1 MAYLSQDAIIP
12 EAKLTKYL
20 LVWKP
25 KDDKSQFLA
34 QAGYHLDNW
43 QQLEK
48 DLREQILPLDAVL
61 VKQTEWGMSYNIIGS
76 LTGPNG
82 VTLQVIT
89 GWIVDFHPPE
99 TRFVTLIPKKKDV
112 NFSGLI

>member
-1 MAYLSQDAIIP
+1 MTYLTPNAIIP

-20 LVWKP
+20 LVRKQ

-34 QAGYHLDNW
+34 QAGYQLDNW
-43 QQLEK
+43 QNLEQ
-48 DLREQILPLDAVL
+48 DLRTQILPLKAVL
-61 VKQTEWGMSYNIIGS
+61 VKQTEWGINYNITGA

-89 GWIVDFHPPE
+89 GWIVNFNPPE
-99 TRFVTLIPKKKDV
+99 TRFVTLVPNKKA
-112 NFSGLI
+112 